1 MSPRSAAANQTVRD
15 ATRARLIAQALRLFG
30 ERGYASTPVSAIAT
44 AAGVSQGL
52 LYHYFPSK
60 HDLVAAIFE
69 ESLRDVRDSWERAD
83 AEPDPRRR
91 IAALLHAVRDLIRER
106 RDFWALSYG
115 VRMQREVLAG
125 LAPSLEAWTREIHE
139 RLQRYLEEAG
149 WRDARLEALLLFA
162 HIDGVSQHY
171 VLDPARYPLD
181 LVIDRLV
188 QRYQPASPEPRRGR
202 RLRSGPGRRA
212 KAGRSR

>member
-1 MSPRSAAANQTVRD
+1 MSPRSAAANQSVRD

-30 ERGYASTPVSAIAT
+30 ERGYASTPVSAIAA

-60 HDLVAAIFE
+60 TDLVAAIFE

-83 AEPDPRRR
+83 AEPDPRKRV
-91 IAALLHAVRDLIRER
+91 AALLHAVRDLIRER

-115 VRMQREVLAG
+115 VRMQREVLAS
-125 LAPSLEAWTREIHE
+125 LTPSLDSWTRDIHD
-139 RLQRYLEEAG
+139 RLQRYLEDAG

-181 LVIDRLV
+181 AVIDRLV
-188 QRYQPASPEPRRGR
+188 QRYQPAGPAPRARPSTRRGTR
-202 RLRSGPGRRA
+202 TRT
-212 KAGRSR
+212 GRSS

>member
-15 ATRARLIAQALRLFG
+15 ATRARLIAHALRLFG
-30 ERGYASTPVSAIAT
+30 ERGYASTPVSAIAA

-60 HDLVAAIFE
+60 TELVAAIFE

-83 AEPDPRRR
+83 AEPDPRQRVT
-91 IAALLHAVRDLIRER
+91 ALLHAVRDLIRSR

-115 VRMQREVLAG
+115 VRMQREVLAS
-125 LAPSLEAWTREIHE
+125 LAPSLDSWTRDIHE
-139 RLQRYLEEAG
+139 RLQRYLEDAG
-149 WRDARLEALLLFA
+149 WHDARLESLLLFA

-171 VLDPARYPLD
+171 VLDPGRYPLD
-181 LVIDRLV
+181 AVIDRLI
-188 QRYQPASPEPRRGR
+188 QRYQPPAAKARRPVRKPPSR
-202 RLRSGPGRRA
+202 RTR
-212 KAGRSR
+212 AGRSS

>member
-15 ATRARLIAQALRLFG
+15 ASRARLIAQALRLFG
-30 ERGYASTPVSAIAT
+30 ERGYASTSVSAIAA

-60 HDLVAAIFE
+60 TDLVAAIFE
-69 ESLRDVRDSWERAD
+69 ESLRDVRESWERAD
-83 AEPDPRRR
+83 AEPEPRYRV
-91 IAALLHAVRDLIRER
+91 AALLRAVRNLIRER

-115 VRMQREVLAG
+115 VRMQREVLAS
-125 LAPSLEAWTREIHE
+125 LAPSLDAWTRDIHE
-139 RLQRYLEEAG
+139 RLERYLQDAG

-181 LVIDRLV
+181 AVIDRLI
-188 QRYQPASPEPRRGR
+188 QRYQPATSRARRGTR
-202 RLRSGPGRRA
+202 TRPGARA
-212 KAGRSR
+212 KARRSS